1 MKAEL
6 TNTKRDNKLKYQKI
20 PQTIKQINNRNPETK
35 QTQNKQKKKPTKK
48 SKTNNTLPSNTS
60 SHDEWGLNSQFT
72 ETDIH

>member
-35 QTQNKQKKKPTKK
+35 QTQNKQKKNRLKNQKQTTHFPQTQAVMM
-48 SKTNNTLPSNTS
+48 S
-60 SHDEWGLNSQFT
+60 GG
-72 ETDIH
+72 